1 MTEITITSS
10 KIHKIKSGDP
20 GFQIVDNCT
29 MANRA
34 SVEISSRCPDNIRNL
49 IAYSI
54 QQGWVK
60 PVAYITEREKLF
72 MGLTGA

>member
-1 MTEITITSS
+1 MIEITITSS
-10 KIHKIKSGDP
+10 KIHTLKSGDP
-20 GFQIVDNCT
+20 GFQIVDNFT
-29 MANRA
+29 TANRA

-54 QQGWVK
+54 QQGWVN

>member
-1 MTEITITSS
+1 MTEFTITSS
-10 KIHKIKSGDP
+10 NIHTLKSGDP
-20 GFQIVDNCT
+20 GFQIIDGIT
-29 MANRA
+29 TANRA
-34 SVEISSRCPDNIRNL
+34 GVEISSRCPDNIRNL